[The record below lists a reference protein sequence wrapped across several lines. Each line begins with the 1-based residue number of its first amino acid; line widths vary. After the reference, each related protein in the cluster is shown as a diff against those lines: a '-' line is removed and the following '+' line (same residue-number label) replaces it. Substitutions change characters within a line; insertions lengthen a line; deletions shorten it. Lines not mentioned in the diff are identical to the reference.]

1 MNLKPYR
8 KIFLNGLTAPT
19 TPIYARA
26 GSTGQQTVSPYV
38 IGGYKKGAADNSLF
52 IRINQQKLQQD
63 LAKLFTLQTRISAI
77 LTAVFSIA
85 DMTSSIAAKL
95 GESASSAG
103 SSAKQ
108 RQKIVQSFN
117 SYTSG
122 LNQAI
127 NSLTDIFQTT
137 VDKTNESRYQTALAK
152 IDEQYAKVDKQL
164 GDAFF
169 ASEYK
174 IRGEK
179 YKAKLQQDY
188 YSMLHDNRKSMQ
200 SAMIDVPQ
208 FGSNI
213 MPSYFSAQ
221 LWDQTQDDTQISS
234 MHVWSALLANGV
246 IDEFGMISSSVD
258 LETVPLFALD
268 NADQAPGL
276 QYSPSNDE
284 GVRMKGLV
292 DEQFRQFLIRWQA
305 SPAAKRASIEAGVRR
320 QLQNHQAMVQQ
331 GVGLDKLTMSNFDN
345 TAQLHGVMD
354 LMAREDDDQ
363 IAIDFDALASS
374 SEVKSTHNTYGA
386 DQMVKYDE
394 LTPFISS
401 GITYDGAPTLN
412 INHILE
418 LC

>member
-1 MNLKPYR
+1 
-8 KIFLNGLTAPT
+8 
-19 TPIYARA
+19 
-26 GSTGQQTVSPYV
+26 
-38 IGGYKKGAADNSLF
+38 
-52 IRINQQKLQQD
+52 
-63 LAKLFTLQTRISAI
+63 
-77 LTAVFSIA
+77 
-85 DMTSSIAAKL
+85 
-95 GESASSAG
+95 
-103 SSAKQ
+103 
-108 RQKIVQSFN
+108 
-117 SYTSG
+117 
-122 LNQAI
+122 
-127 NSLTDIFQTT
+127 
-137 VDKTNESRYQTALAK
+137 
-152 IDEQYAKVDKQL
+152 
-164 GDAFF
+164 
-169 ASEYK
+169 
-174 IRGEK
+174 
-179 YKAKLQQDY
+179 
-188 YSMLHDNRKSMQ
+188 MQ

-401 GITYDGAPTLN
+401 GITYDGAPYTEHKSHIGAVLTQSVEKNTPISAASFTDVPVADQQGVVDALVNQEILVHYDGMGHYVKYDYFKNNSGTLTTSQLMK
-412 INHILE
+412 ILKE
-418 LC
+418 VGYVSNDDANVIHAHAIDLTATIPTQLSAKLMSNRFAICSNYW